1 MPSMNA
7 IRLAGFACAM
17 CLGLMLGLV
26 CGGGALMPAGL
37 LIGAGGAVTLGVC
50 TWSEW
55 Q

>member
-7 IRLAGFACAM
+7 IRLVGFGCAA

-26 CGGGALMPAGL
+26 CGGGALSLAVL
-37 LIGAGGAVTLGVC
+37 LIGAGGALTLAVC
-50 TWSEW
+50 AWAEW